1 MNRSNR
7 PARRLLAATL
17 LLAVPSA
24 LAQAQPPP
32 PPAAQP
38 STRES
43 QALPSLAPLVDSVNG
58 AVVNVDVQSKVGRRG
73 GPRGPGGTPDDFM
86 ERFFGQ
92 QGRGG
97 REPVRQG
104 AGSGFIIDPSGLVV
118 TNNHVV
124 ENAVSIRV
132 RLKDGRSFDADVV
145 GRDAPTDVALIRLK
159 GKVAGLPSVKLG
171 NSDAMRVGDWAVA
184 IGNPFGLASSV
195 SLGIISARAR
205 SIGASNYDDFLQT
218 DAAINP
224 GNSGGPLFNMR
235 GEVIGMNTAIVGGG
249 AGIGFAVPS
258 NLIQAL
264 LPQLQKS
271 GTVTRGYL
279 GVGVQDLTADLGK
292 ALGVPASEGAV
303 VTLVTPGSPGQKAG
317 LKADDVIVAVD
328 GQPVASSSALIRN
341 VALKQPGTTTTLSV
355 LRGAK
360 KQDVKVTLTKRPPEE
375 GQEEQQLPAQEESD
389 EGAQQRVGLS
399 VRDLD
404 PRTAQ
409 SAGFTDPQAGG
420 ALITDVLPTS
430 PAERAELAPGMV
442 VVEANRKPVKTAQ
455 DLRRIINAAPKGS
468 TLLLRIAGPGENNRL
483 LRALQIP

>member
-1 MNRSNR
+1 
-7 PARRLLAATL
+7 
-17 LLAVPSA
+17 
-24 LAQAQPPP
+24 
-32 PPAAQP
+32 
-38 STRES
+38 
-43 QALPSLAPLVDSVNG
+43 
-58 AVVNVDVQSKVGRRG
+58 VNVDVQAKVGRRG
-73 GPRGPGGTPDDFM
+73 GGRGAPGEGGDDFM
-86 ERFFGQ
+86 ERFFGE

-132 RLKDGRSFDADVV
+132 RLDDGRSFDADVV
-145 GRDAPTDVALIRLK
+145 GRDQPTDVAVIRLK
-159 GKVAGLPSVKLG
+159 GKLTGLPSVRLG
-171 NSDAMRVGDWAVA
+171 NSDAMKVGDWAVA

-249 AGIGFAVPS
+249 SGIGFAVPS

-264 LPQLQKS
+264 LPQLEKS
-271 GTVTRGYL
+271 GSVTRGFL
-279 GVGVQDLTADLGK
+279 GVGVQDLTAELGK

-303 VTLVTPGSPGQKAG
+303 VTQVTPNSPGQRAG

-328 GQPVASSSALIRN
+328 GQKVESASALIRN
-341 VALKQPGTTTTLSV
+341 VALKQPNTQVTLST
-355 LRGAK
+355 LRGSSR
-360 KQDVKVTLTKRPPEE
+360 QDVKVTLAKRPPEE
-375 GQEEQQLPAQEESD
+375 GQEDQESPDEPSADESSK
-389 EGAQQRVGLS
+389 QRVGLS

-404 PRTAQ
+404 ARTAQ
-409 SAGFTDPQAGG
+409 SAGFANPQAGG
-420 ALITDVLPTS
+420 ALITDVVPAS
-430 PAERAELAPGMV
+430 PAERAELVPGMV
-442 VVEANRKPVKTAQ
+442 VVEANRKPVKSAQ
-455 DLRRIINAAPKGS
+455 DLLKVIRASPKGS
-468 TLLLRIAGPGENNRL
+468 TLLLRIEGPRNARQ
-483 LRALQIP
+483 LRALQVP